1 MRKELQKSA
10 EELKKISQKTGRRKK
25 IVTVLAC
32 VVVFCT
38 TYALILPAI
47 TLESGEKL
55 ICTEESVSGHVH
67 NAECKD
73 ADGRIQCGYA
83 DYVIHTHDENCK
95 DADGNLI
102 CGLDEIKEHTHT
114 DECYEVNAEEVS
126 ETDGRAEEEKDEA
139 SETDGRTEEEKDK
152 ADDNNDETT
161 EKKLICTEPEVIA
174 HIHD

>member
-32 VVVFCT
+32 VVVCCT

-114 DECYEVNAEEVS
+114 DEC
-126 ETDGRAEEEKDEA
+126 
-139 SETDGRTEEEKDK
+139 
-152 ADDNNDETT
+152 
-161 EKKLICTEPEVIA
+161 
-174 HIHD
+174 